1 MPIWS
6 LRNLH
11 IAIPL
16 IIQFAILLASY
27 VVLIVV
33 VKSQRVMPSSC
44 GACGELVSASGSLEC
59 ASCNSDLLKVGVSA
73 GVIMR
78 EPPRS
83 MMIALVIVV
92 ILSLVQLPLL
102 WAYSRVRQVNAPGLG
117 TAFTRTMTLER
128 EKVNPV
134 TFRMEIVDHLPH
146 AGEKD
151 LLPQK
156 WIDLRQLAGPG
167 DFPEPFRVD
176 LVRDG
181 AVISEVDQIDPM
193 SVSQLRAWFS
203 KTGDFDEAELT
214 RISEGV
220 NVNVR
225 QSIGEPA
232 TDGFRIQSVG
242 FLSTGAVQSS
252 QIIPVG
258 WSVWGVF
265 WGASLGTILL
275 LLVFG
280 VALVGWLAR
289 GEESS

>member
-1 MPIWS
+1 

-11 IAIPL
+11 IAIAL
-16 IIQFAILLASY
+16 IILFAILLASY
-27 VVLIVV
+27 VMLIVV
-33 VKSQRVMPSSC
+33 VKSQRVLPSSC
-44 GACGELVSASGSLEC
+44 GACGELVPASGSLQC
-59 ASCNSDLLKVGVSA
+59 ASCHSDLLKVGVSA

-83 MMIALVIVV
+83 MMIALAVVV
-92 ILSLVQLPLL
+92 ILSLVQLPLD
-102 WAYSRVRQVNAPGLG
+102 WAYSKVRLVNAPGLG
-117 TAFTRTMTLER
+117 TAVTRTMTLER

-134 TFRMEIVDHLPH
+134 MFQLDIVDHLPH

-181 AVISEVDQIDPM
+181 AMISEVDQIDPM

-220 NVNVR
+220 NLNVR
-225 QSIGEPA
+225 HSIGARA
-232 TDGFRIQSVG
+232 TDGFGIQSVG
-242 FLSTGAVQSS
+242 LLSTGATQSG

-258 WSVWGVF
+258 WRVWGVF

-280 VALVGWLAR
+280 VALVSWLAR